1 MGWEGQGGGT
11 AVRSRRIPTN
21 TLSTNSHISLY
32 THSLRCLPGNN
43 FGDEEGTT
51 SSAENLTWP
60 MDSCAISEQE
70 LANELEINS
79 DKMSFET

>member
-1 MGWEGQGGGT
+1 VGAQQSE
-11 AVRSRRIPTN
+11 ADAYPP
-21 TLSTNSHISLY
+21 TLSRPTPTSLS
-32 THSLRCLPGNN
+32 TLTPSGVRPGNN

-70 LANELEINS
+70 LANKLEINS